1 MIRYAAA
8 TLANV
13 CSLVDMENPAWR
25 AKALTRTAAIIASGS
40 FTEGAP
46 SWSDVKAVFMRLQSN
61 KCAFCEFPLGGE
73 FAGKATQDV
82 EHFRPKNAVKAWP
95 KKAKNAPYA
104 FTTGGTGGG
113 YYWLAYDLNNYAAA
127 CKACNTARKSNYFP
141 IAGARGPVAATPAD
155 LNAVERPY
163 LVFPLGDL
171 DDDPEELITF
181 AGLVALPV
189 HNEDGLAHRRGR
201 ITIDF
206 FALNQREELWE
217 DRFRVI
223 HALFDAVEVTK
234 TSPHADR
241 VEFAE
246 RRIEDMTSSAGAQ
259 ASCARSFLRLL
270 EADPATAWKYYVAAE
285 EFITDRRKKRAPK
298 LA

>member
-1 MIRYAAA
+1 MIRYASA

-13 CSLVDMENPAWR
+13 CSLVDLENPAWR
-25 AKALTRTAAIIASGS
+25 AKALTRTAAIVAAGS
-40 FTEGAP
+40 FTEGTP

-95 KKAKNAPYA
+95 KKSKKVSYTFA
-104 FTTGGTGGG
+104 TGGTGAG
-113 YYWLAYDLNNYAAA
+113 YHWLAYDLNNYAAA

-141 IAGARGPVAATPAD
+141 IAGARGPTGATPAD
-155 LNAVERPY
+155 LNAVERPF

-181 AGLVALPV
+181 EGLVALPV
-189 HNEDGLAHRRGR
+189 HNDESHACRRGR

-234 TSPHADR
+234 TSPNQDR
-241 VEFAE
+241 VELAQ
-246 RRIEDMTSSAGAQ
+246 RRIEDMISSAGPQ

-270 EADPATAWKYYVAAE
+270 EADPATAWNYYVAADA
-285 EFITDRRKKRAPK
+285 FIADTRKRRAPK